1 MSRKSRSDKGI
12 YNFEVI
18 QETEAEPELTTN
30 VLNTKCIPKQEMQDD
45 FGLLDMS

>member
-1 MSRKSRSDKGI
+1 M

-18 QETEAEPELTTN
+18 QETEAQPELT

-45 FGLLDMS
+45 LLLFDMS